1 MEDRILIADDDP
13 SILMLI
19 SDVLTDAGMQVRTVA
34 SGEEALRAVGEETF
48 SLIILDIMMKGISGL
63 EVCAAIR
70 DKVSCPILFLSAK
83 DSAHDIIEG
92 LGLGADDYLT
102 KPFAIDERICADRRG
117 SVKIRWGAMFCVTVR
132 LRWTG
137 DSSQ

>member
-48 SLIILDIMMKGISGL
+48 SLIILD
-63 EVCAAIR
+63 
-70 DKVSCPILFLSAK
+70 
-83 DSAHDIIEG
+83 EG
-92 LGLGADDYLT
+92 DQRA
-102 KPFAIDERICADRRG
+102 
-117 SVKIRWGAMFCVTVR
+117 
-132 LRWTG
+132 
-137 DSSQ
+137 